1 MILLVIT
8 QVILGIFLFVTLHE
22 LGHVLMARAL
32 GDRSARFI
40 VLGKRKGEWV
50 LATTFTR
57 YAHIEDWGGVAVA
70 LAGPLWTRLIAEG
83 LAVMLLTVNWGHLR
97 PLVLTVYLLA
107 RTDVWLY
114 SVRNFITSQ
123 LMHQPQPGADI
134 SDAVRG
140 VSALTGVR
148 ELTLFVPWLALVCLD
163 LWLGWPLIWQLLLNT
178 P

>member
-1 MILLVIT
+1 MILTIL
-8 QVILGIFLFVTLHE
+8 QVVAGIFLFVALHE

-32 GDRSARFI
+32 GDRTASFI

-57 YAHIEDWGGVAVA
+57 YVHIEDWGGVAVA
-70 LAGPLWTRLIAEG
+70 LAGPLWTRLIAEA
-83 LAVMLLTVNWGHLR
+83 LAVALLTLNWGEVR

-114 SVRNFITSQ
+114 TVRNFITSQ
-123 LMHQPQPGADI
+123 LLHQPQPGADI
-134 SDAVRG
+134 SEAVRG
-140 VSALTGVR
+140 ASTLTGVR
-148 ELTLFVPWLALVCLD
+148 ELAFFVPLLGLVCID
-163 LWLGWPLIWQLLLNT
+163 LWLGWPLIWRFLLNT